1 MTECTI
7 QGLSVHCMT
16 DACKYERQWE
26 KYVELSHNSS
36 YESSDS
42 FHVQLHIFSTENRK
56 IMLVSLDRKKLI
68 AKKKEKVT
76 KTWFQNQIKGFL
88 ISKVDC
94 SNGRIQKQTKKG
106 GGILCPK

>member
-1 MTECTI
+1 MTECSI
-7 QGLSVHCMT
+7 QGLGVHCMT

-68 AKKKEKVT
+68 AKKKRSLKPGFRIKSKDFLFLKLIAAMAEFYV
-76 KTWFQNQIKGFL
+76 QNRIFK
-88 ISKVDC
+88 ISK
-94 SNGRIQKQTKKG
+94 Q
-106 GGILCPK
+106 

>member
-1 MTECTI
+1 MIFWLFFENCAMTECSI
-7 QGLSVHCMT
+7 QGLGVHCMT

-68 AKKKEKVT
+68 AKKKRK
-76 KTWFQNQIKGFL
+76 
-88 ISKVDC
+88 SH
-94 SNGRIQKQTKKG
+94 
-106 GGILCPK
+106 